1 MKREVTAMAKAKN
14 DGSLPLYLFHQG
26 TNYKTYE
33 YLGAHP
39 DKRQE
44 IEGYVFRVWAP
55 NATGVSVVGDFNEWD
70 PAANPMATA
79 GDDSVWEL
87 FIPGMKQYDL
97 YKYCVKTKDGR
108 SLLKADPYAFHSQT
122 APETASK
129 LYDLSGYEWHDGD
142 WYKSREG
149 YNPYRSPMN
158 IYEVHLGSWRR
169 YPDGNTYDFRKFA
182 DEMSEYLKDMGY
194 NYVELMPLTEFPYDG
209 SWGYQVAGYFAP
221 TSRFGTPHD
230 FMYMVDK
237 FHEKGIAVLMDWVPA
252 HFPKDAHGL
261 YEFDGQPLYEYTDVH
276 KREHAH
282 WGTRIFDYGRTEV
295 QSFLM
300 SSAMYWIEKYHVDG
314 LRVDAVASMLYL
326 DYGREDWEWLP
337 NLNGGRENLEAVS
350 FLQKLN
356 TAVLTEHPGAL
367 MIAEESTAWPLV
379 TKPAS
384 VGGLGFN
391 FKWNM
396 GWMNDMLSYTS
407 LDPIF
412 RSYNHDKLTFSLFYA
427 FSENFVLPISH
438 DEVVHGKC
446 SLINK
451 MPGDYAVKFSGM
463 RAFLAYMMTHP
474 GKKLTFMGCEFAQ
487 FIEWNYKQ
495 QLDWMLLDYDAHRQ
509 MQQFVRDLNHFYL
522 ATPCLWQ
529 VEDSWD
535 GFSWIAH
542 DDNSRNIIVFRRMD
556 EKGSE
561 LVVLCN
567 FAPVTRE
574 NYLVGIPDAT
584 SYTEIFNTE
593 DVKYG
598 GSGIRNEGAIRVK
611 KTPDH
616 EFKQSIEITVPPLS
630 VLFLKGKPRQVH
642 PKAKTP
648 AAKKTVKTE
657 KAEKPAAKPAAVKT
671 REAKK
676 PVKARKEK
684 APVKKAEIVAQE
696 KGEIVTQKKG
706 EIVKQDKA
714 ELVAQK
720 KPDNHDDST

>member
-1 MKREVTAMAKAKN
+1 MKREVTAMARAKN
-14 DGSLPLYLFHQG
+14 DDSLPLYLFHQG

-33 YLGAHP
+33 FLGAHP
-39 DKRQE
+39 AKRQNQ
-44 IEGYVFRVWAP
+44 EGYIFRVWAP

-70 PAANPMATA
+70 PEANPMEILEA
-79 GDDSVWEL
+79 DSVWEA
-87 FIPGMKQYDL
+87 FIPGLKQYDL
-97 YKYCVKTKDGR
+97 YKYCVMTKDDR
-108 SLLKADPYAFHSQT
+108 KLLKADPYGFHAQT
-122 APETASK
+122 PPETASK
-129 LYDLSGYEWHDGD
+129 LYDLSGYEWHDQE
-142 WYKSREG
+142 WYKSRRN
-149 YNPYRSPMN
+149 YNPYRSPIN
-158 IYEVHLGSWRR
+158 IYEVHMGSWRR

-182 DEMSEYLKDMGY
+182 DEMSDYLLDMGY

-209 SWGYQVAGYFAP
+209 SWGYQVTGYFAP

-237 FHEKGIAVLMDWVPA
+237 FHEKGIAVIMDWVPA

-300 SSAMYWIEKYHVDG
+300 SSAMFWIDKFHVDG

-337 NLNGGRENLEAVS
+337 NLNGGRENLEAVA

-356 TAVLTEHPGAL
+356 TAVLTEHPEAL

-396 GWMNDMLSYTS
+396 GWMNDMLAYTS

-522 ATPCLWQ
+522 ETPCFWQ

-542 DDNSRNIIVFRRMD
+542 DDNTRNIIVFRRMD
-556 EKGSE
+556 EKGAE
-561 LVVLCN
+561 IVVLCN

-574 NYLVGIPDAT
+574 HYVIGIPDAT

-611 KTPDH
+611 KVPDH
-616 EFKQSIEITVPPLS
+616 EFKQSIEVTIPPLS
-630 VLFLKGKPRQVH
+630 VVFLKGKPRQVH
-642 PKAKTP
+642 PKAVHPHGKTAP
-648 AAKKTVKTE
+648 AAAKKAT
-657 KAEKPAAKPAAVKT
+657 AAKTKDSAKPSKT
-671 REAKK
+671 
-676 PVKARKEK
+676 RKEK
-684 APVKKAEIVAQE
+684 APSAKKAELAIQQ

-706 EIVKQDKA
+706 EIVKQEKA
-714 ELVAQK
+714 ELALQEKPGDK
-720 KPDNHDDST
+720 K

>member
-1 MKREVTAMAKAKN
+1 MARAKN
-14 DGSLPLYLFHQG
+14 DSNLPLYLFHQG
-26 TNYKTYE
+26 TNYKAYE
-33 YLGAHP
+33 FLGAHP
-39 DKRQE
+39 AKRQDE
-44 IEGYVFRVWAP
+44 EGYIFRVWAP
-55 NATGVSVVGDFNEWD
+55 NAVSVSVVGDFNKWE
-70 PAANPMATA
+70 PKANPMEVI
-79 GDDSVWEL
+79 GEDSVWEA
-87 FIPGMKQYDL
+87 FIPGLVQYDL
-97 YKYCVKTKDGR
+97 YKYSVETKDGR
-108 SLLKADPYAFHSQT
+108 RLLKADPYAFHTQT

-129 LYDLSGYEWHDGD
+129 LYDISGYEWHDET

-149 YNPYRSPMN
+149 HNPYRSPMN
-158 IYEVHLGSWRR
+158 IYEAHLGSWRR
-169 YPDGNTYDFRKFA
+169 YPDGNSYDYRKFA
-182 DEMSEYLKDMGY
+182 DEMSDYLLDMGY
-194 NYVELMPLTEFPYDG
+194 NYVELMPLTEFPYEG
-209 SWGYQVAGYFAP
+209 SWGYQVTGYFAP
-221 TSRFGTPHD
+221 TSRYGTPHD

-237 FHEKGIAVLMDWVPA
+237 FHQKGIAVLMDWVPA

-337 NLNGGRENLEAVS
+337 NLNGGRENLEAVA

-396 GWMNDMLSYTS
+396 GWMNDMLAYNS

-427 FSENFVLPISH
+427 FSENFLLPISH

-451 MPGDYAVKFSGM
+451 MPGDYAVKFAGM

-495 QLDWMLLDYDAHRQ
+495 QLDWMLLDYDAHLQ

-522 ATPCLWQ
+522 QTPCLWQ

-542 DDNSRNIIVFRRMD
+542 DDNTRNIIVFRRID
-556 EKGSE
+556 EKGAE
-561 LVVLCN
+561 IVVLCN

-574 NYLVGIPDAT
+574 HYIIGVPDAT

-593 DVKYG
+593 DIKYG

-611 KTPDH
+611 KVPDH
-616 EFKQSIEITVPPLS
+616 EFKQSIEVTVPPLS
-630 VLFLKGKPRQVH
+630 VVFLQGKQRQVH
-642 PKAKTP
+642 PSKAH
-648 AAKKTVKTE
+648 KKAE
-657 KAEKPAAKPAAVKT
+657 EKPAAKRTASKAKSAREPKKNVKSP
-671 REAKK
+671 AKK
-676 PVKARKEK
+676 T
-684 APVKKAEIVAQE
+684 EIVAQE
-696 KGEIVTQKKG
+696 KGEIVAQKKG
-706 EIVKQDKA
+706 EIVKQNKA
-714 ELVAQK
+714 ELVTQK
-720 KPDNHDDST
+720 KPGDSE